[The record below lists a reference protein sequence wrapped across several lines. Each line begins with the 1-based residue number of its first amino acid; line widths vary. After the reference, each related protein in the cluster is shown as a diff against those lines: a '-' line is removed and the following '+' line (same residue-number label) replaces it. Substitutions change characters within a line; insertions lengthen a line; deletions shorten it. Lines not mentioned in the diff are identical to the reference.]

1 MTRTTAPRRVRDG
14 TIAATVVI
22 SALVVILIVA
32 ALVFDRS
39 TLRKHRHRP
48 LAAQPGTSASSPQ
61 PQASGSLGATSS
73 LDHTQVAFLR
83 DAAARTWRFFQAD
96 LDPTTHLP
104 RNNVTPTGPSGHSDF
119 TSPTEIGMFL
129 GALVSAKDLQLA
141 DPSQLTT
148 LAAQELATLQKLQTY
163 RGFPL
168 RWYQAS
174 TGAAIGGPTGKP
186 LTDPFISTVDDAWYA
201 QGLVLAR
208 QAFPSLA
215 TGYTVLLDAM
225 NFSLLYNP
233 NANQLYTGFHAHS
246 ATPDSSADTI
256 AGTDPAASADGQPTA
271 GDYKL
276 LYGGTRIADYLA
288 IGTKTVPGTL
298 WWGLQQVPAG
308 TSQRQQPVTTAVTVR
323 DPQTGTVE
331 HVTQGYYTYA
341 GIKFVPTFAG
351 SMFQALAP
359 ALVAPELAQSPAG
372 LGLNDRNTVLAQIA
386 YARQSLSWPVW
397 GLAPA
402 STPKRLNGYAQY
414 GAAGLATKAG
424 TIPQD
429 AITPYAAALAL
440 SVEPQLAAQDLS
452 TLATSFP
459 GLYTEEGF
467 LDSVDPTTG
476 QVSGRY
482 MAVSQAAIL
491 MGIDNGLTTGILTGY
506 FAADPVGK
514 TLAPYLQES
523 VFPLS

>member
-1 MTRTTAPRRVRDG
+1 MMRTTAPGRPRDAS
-14 TIAATVVI
+14 IALAVGI
-22 SALVVILIVA
+22 AALVVILVVA
-32 ALVFDRS
+32 ALVFDRT
-39 TLRKHRHRP
+39 TLHKHRHKPRTIAP
-48 LAAQPGTSASSPQ
+48 ATSGSSPQ
-61 PQASGSLGATSS
+61 PQASGPLSS
-73 LDHTQVAFLR
+73 AAPLDQTQVAFLR

-96 LDPTTHLP
+96 LDPSTHLP
-104 RNNVTPTGPSGHSDF
+104 RNNITPTGPSGHSDF

-141 DPSQLTT
+141 DAGQLDT

-186 LTDPFISTVDDAWYA
+186 LTDPFVSTVDDAWYA

-208 QAFPSLA
+208 QAFPSLSA
-215 TGYTVLLDAM
+215 GYSALLSAM
-225 NFSLLYNP
+225 NFSLLYDP
-233 NANQLYTGFHAHS
+233 NANQLYTGYHAHS
-246 ATPDSSADTI
+246 ATADSGS
-256 AGTDPAASADGQPTA
+256 GTDPGVGTDGQPTA
-271 GDYKL
+271 GDYRL

-298 WWGLQQVPAG
+298 WWGLQQVPSG
-308 TSQRQQPVTTAVTVR
+308 TSQRQQPVTAAVTVH
-323 DPQTGTVE
+323 DPQTGASE

-359 ALVAPELAQSPAG
+359 ALVAPELTQSPAG
-372 LGLNDRNTVLAQIA
+372 LGMNDRNTVLAQIA
-386 YARQSLSWPVW
+386 YARQTLGWTVW

-440 SVEPQLAAQDLS
+440 AVEPLLAAQDLS
-452 TLATSFP
+452 TLATRFP
-459 GLYTEEGF
+459 GLYTDEGF
-467 LDSVDPTTG
+467 LDSVDPVTG
-476 QVSGRY
+476 RVSGRY

-491 MGIDNGLTTGILTGY
+491 MGIDNALTTGQLTGY

-514 TLAPYLQES
+514 ALAPYLQLS
-523 VFPLS
+523 VFPLT